1 MSARSVIPAEAGIHR
16 LCGFMNRGRS
26 PVWIPACAGMTG
38 EGCGLPSVIPGLTR
52 DPGLRVVVLLGSG
65 SRLSSG

>member
-1 MSARSVIPAEAGIHR
+1 MSARSDIPAEAGIHS

-26 PVWIPACAGMTG
+26 PVGIPACAGMTG
-38 EGCGLPSVIPGLTR
+38 RGALPFVIPGLTR
-52 DPGLRVVVLLGSG
+52 DPGLRAVLLLGSG